1 MQHDNNFVNLVNDA
15 KTRIKE
21 VSTDET
27 YAALKNNEDFVLIDV
42 REDSECANGVLPKAI
57 HIAKGV
63 LERDIAA
70 RVPAQD
76 TKIIL
81 YCGGGFRSALAADA
95 LQNMGYSNVFS
106 MAGGYRTWHQMGL
119 PIEGE
124 LV

>member
-1 MQHDNNFVNLVNDA
+1 MQHDDNFVNLVNDA

-27 YAALKNNEDFVLIDV
+27 HTALKNNEDFVLIDV
-42 REDSECANGVLPKAI
+42 REDNECANGVLPKAI

-106 MAGGYRTWHQMGL
+106 MAGGYRAWHQMGL